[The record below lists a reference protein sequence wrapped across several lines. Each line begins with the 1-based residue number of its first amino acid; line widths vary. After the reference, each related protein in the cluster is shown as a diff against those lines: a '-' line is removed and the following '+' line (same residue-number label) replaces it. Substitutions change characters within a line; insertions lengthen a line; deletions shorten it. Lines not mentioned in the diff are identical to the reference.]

1 MTRRRWI
8 PALALSLL
16 CVSGAFSG
24 NALAATSSPTGT
36 SPGSPAEVNSLVAAS
51 VKIKALTPIT
61 QSQIATAG
69 GNFAGNLYHLPDGC
83 LTDTACIFGDTT
95 SSTTVVLYGDSHIR
109 MWLAPLNT
117 IALTNHLKLILVG
130 HAGCPVA
137 AVTIP
142 GGAYGACAQYRTN
155 AEALIKSLKPRV
167 IVIGERTSY
176 PSYQG
181 TDAQWGAGLQTTLS
195 NLAPSGATVAIMGD
209 IQVFSVTLPSCL
221 AIHPNGVALCTGK
234 NPNKAIPGHEVGE
247 SKVAT
252 TNRLLYVDPTP
263 WLCTKTLCS
272 PVIGDY
278 LPYSDSQHVAVP
290 YSRYLTTVL
299 ATALAPLVSAATR

>member
-1 MTRRRWI
+1 MKRQRWMSAVI
-8 PALALSLL
+8 ISALSALG
-16 CVSGAFSG
+16 VSSF
-24 NALAATSSPTGT
+24 AAASSPTGT
-36 SPGSPAEVNSLVAAS
+36 PAGSAADVKALVAAS
-51 VKIKALTPIT
+51 VKIKALTPTT

-69 GNFAGNLYHLPDGC
+69 GNFAGNYYNLPDGC
-83 LTDTACIFGDTT
+83 LTATACVFGDT
-95 SSTTVVLYGDSHIR
+95 SSSKTLVLYGDSHIR
-109 MWLAPLNT
+109 MWLAPLIS
-117 IALTNHLKLILVG
+117 IATTNHLKIVIVG

-142 GGAYGACAQYRTN
+142 GGAYGACAQDRATS
-155 AEALIKSLKPRV
+155 EALINSLKPQAV
-167 IVIGERTSY
+167 LIGERTSY
-176 PSYQG
+176 PAYKG
-181 TDAQWGAGLQTTLS
+181 TDAQWGAGLQTTLN
-195 NLAPSGATVAIMGD
+195 NLAPSGATIALMGD

-221 AIHPNGVALCTGK
+221 AIHPNGLALCAGK
-234 NPNKAIPGHEVGE
+234 NPNKAIAGHETGE

-252 TNRLLYVDPTP
+252 TNHLLYVDPTP